1 MFVWVQVEG
10 AVAEDGKGPINWDV
24 YTNKYRGEQDD
35 SSSTHIRLRGASM
48 LREDVA
54 IMKSIGLQA
63 YRFSLSWDGIL
74 PNGTVEGGPNQEGIE
89 YYNNLINE
97 LLVNGVKPFVTIF
110 HFDLPEALK
119 REYVG
124 FLSPKVVKDFVA
136 YADVCFKHFGDRVQH
151 WVTIN
156 EPLSYSLFA
165 YGTGMMAPGQCSKWM
180 NLNCT
185 GGDSATEPYIVAH
198 NLLLAH
204 ATTVKLYREKYQA
217 IQKGKTGTAHV
228 SQWGIP
234 LSDSKQDHKATR
246 RGMDFMLGWFMDPLA
261 TGNYPRSM
269 RAIMK
274 KQLPK
279 FSKEESKMLKGS
291 FDFVGLNYY
300 TTFYVSNAPPSNPL
314 FSSSTTDSRT
324 NASPVKNGVPIG
336 PKGGLS
342 WQYIYPKGI
351 RDVVLYTKKKYNNPL
366 IYITENGMGEVNNE
380 TLSLTEAL
388 NDTLRVDLYRQH
400 LSYRN
405 SAIKD
410 GTRVKGYFAWS
421 LFDNFEWTMGYS
433 VRFGINYVDY
443 KNGLKRYPKQSAL
456 WFQRFL
462 KNNDQ

>member
-1 MFVWVQVEG
+1 
-10 AVAEDGKGPINWDV
+10 
-24 YTNKYRGEQDD
+24 
-35 SSSTHIRLRGASM
+35 
-48 LREDVA
+48 
-54 IMKSIGLQA
+54 MKSIGLQA

-74 PNGTVEGGPNQEGIE
+74 PRTVEGGPNQEGIE

-388 NDTLRVDLYRQH
+388 NDTLRVQCSQKRDSTCFSITR
-400 LSYRN
+400 
-405 SAIKD
+405 D

>member
-1 MFVWVQVEG
+1 
-10 AVAEDGKGPINWDV
+10 
-24 YTNKYRGEQDD
+24 
-35 SSSTHIRLRGASM
+35 
-48 LREDVA
+48 
-54 IMKSIGLQA
+54 MKSIGLQA

-156 EPLSYSLFA
+156 EPLSYSL
-165 YGTGMMAPGQCSKWM
+165 GMMAPGQCSKWM

-324 NASPVKNGVPIG
+324 NASRKQFTETKSTIYTIVK
-336 PKGGLS
+336 
-342 WQYIYPKGI
+342 
-351 RDVVLYTKKKYNNPL
+351 
-366 IYITENGMGEVNNE
+366 
-380 TLSLTEAL
+380 
-388 NDTLRVDLYRQH
+388 
-400 LSYRN
+400 RN
-405 SAIKD
+405 S
-410 GTRVKGYFAWS
+410 
-421 LFDNFEWTMGYS
+421 
-433 VRFGINYVDY
+433 
-443 KNGLKRYPKQSAL
+443 
-456 WFQRFL
+456 
-462 KNNDQ
+462 